1 MRKIEIYYQLVV
13 VPPIVT
19 NITMHNSFLL
29 VWFSLTILCMML
41 LMSDGYYWICRYLP
55 DGNRIS

>member
-1 MRKIEIYYQLVV
+1 MWKIEIYYQLVV

-29 VWFSLTILCMML
+29 VSLVFIDNFVYDVT
-41 LMSDGYYWICRYLP
+41 DG
-55 DGNRIS
+55 